1 MAESKWLWIEPLDVL
16 FFRDSKPFT
25 AGESFQAKSAFPPTP
40 YPFVGAIRSRV
51 LADVL
56 PMIRSNLGAYQEHIT
71 KKANHRELNEI
82 IAVLGDVESYGK
94 LEFRGPFL
102 ARREQDGR
110 CELFFPAP
118 FDLFEKQR
126 LSPLSKVPDGVRFNS
141 SHGDGE
147 ENVLRV
153 LWSRESLGSE
163 LKDVFLS
170 SQGVQRYLRGE
181 MPREDECDTE
191 FFQRELRV
199 GIALEPGRRTAKE
212 GMFYMPEMIRL
223 ADKTGFVLEVA
234 GLSFANTSVNYNFPH
249 EGLLQL
255 GGESRGAYYQ
265 TLKEGNP
272 LNELEKLGAALEEQ
286 IKRTKC
292 FKLYL
297 ASPAIFKNGWL
308 PDFITDRARLEGTID
323 GLRVQL
329 VAAAVGKSLPIGGW
343 DLANK
348 RPKVMYKAVP
358 PGSVYFF
365 KLKEGQAKDVIKVF
379 HLKCRVQES
388 VTGDK
393 LKRLKLEKVGFGLTF
408 VGCWDYAKPK
418 EG

>member
-25 AGESFQAKSAFPPTP
+25 AGESFRAKSAFPPTP

-56 PMIRSNLGAYQEHIT
+56 PQVGSNLDAYREHIT
-71 KKANHRELNEI
+71 NRVNHQELNEI
-82 IAVLGDVESYGK
+82 VTVLGDAEGYGK

-102 ARREQDGR
+102 ARQKPDKRYEF
-110 CELFFPAP
+110 LFPAP
-118 FDLFEKQR
+118 LDLFEKQQLNPLDKLPSGVLFNPPAGSTR
-126 LSPLSKVPDGVRFNS
+126 SPTL
-141 SHGDGE
+141 
-147 ENVLRV
+147 
-153 LWSRESLGSE
+153 LWSRKALGSE

-170 SQGVQRYLRGE
+170 NQGLRRYLQGE
-181 MPREDECDTE
+181 IPREDERNKE
-191 FFQRELRV
+191 FFWRELRV
-199 GIALEPGRRTAKE
+199 GIALKPGRRTVEE

-234 GLSFANTSVNYNFPH
+234 GLSFANTSINYNFPR

-265 TLKEGNP
+265 TLEEGNP
-272 LNELEKLGAALEEQ
+272 LSKLEELGAALEGQ
-286 IKRTKC
+286 IQQTRR

-297 ASPAIFKNGWL
+297 ASPAIFENGWL
-308 PDFITDRARLEGTID
+308 PDFITDRAKLEGSIE
-323 GLRVQL
+323 GLHVQL
-329 VAAAVGKSLPIGGW
+329 VAAAVGKPLPIGGW

-348 RPKVMYKAVP
+348 RPKTMYKAVP

-365 KLKEGQAKDVIKVF
+365 ELLEGDVQDAFNAFHFKCRLQQEAKDVKLKELAKI
-379 HLKCRVQES
+379 
-388 VTGDK
+388 
-393 LKRLKLEKVGFGLTF
+393 GFGLTF
-408 VGCWDYAKPK
+408 VGCWDYVKAK

>member
-25 AGESFQAKSAFPPTP
+25 AGESFRAKSAFPPTP

-56 PMIRSNLGAYQEHIT
+56 PQVGSNLDAYREHIT
-71 KKANHRELNEI
+71 NRVNHQELNEI
-82 IAVLGDVESYGK
+82 VTVLGDAEGYGK

-102 ARREQDGR
+102 ARQKPDKRYEF
-110 CELFFPAP
+110 LFPAP
-118 FDLFEKQR
+118 LDLFEKQQLNPLDKLPSGVLFNPPAGSTR
-126 LSPLSKVPDGVRFNS
+126 SPTL
-141 SHGDGE
+141 
-147 ENVLRV
+147 

-170 SQGVQRYLRGE
+170 NQGLRRYLQGE
-181 MPREDECDTE
+181 IPREDERNKE
-191 FFQRELRV
+191 FFWRELRV
-199 GIALEPGRRTAKE
+199 GIALKPGRRTVEE

-234 GLSFANTSVNYNFPH
+234 GLSFANTSINYNFPR

-265 TLKEGNP
+265 TLEEGNP
-272 LNELEKLGAALEEQ
+272 LGKLEELGAALEGQ
-286 IKRTKC
+286 IQQTRR

-297 ASPAIFKNGWL
+297 ASPAIFENGWL
-308 PDFITDRARLEGTID
+308 PDFIIDRAKLEGRIE
-323 GLRVQL
+323 GLHVQL
-329 VAAAVGKSLPIGGW
+329 VAAAVGKPLPIGGW

-348 RPKVMYKAVP
+348 RPKTMYKAVP

-365 KLKEGQAKDVIKVF
+365 ELLEGDVQDAFNAFHFKCRLQQEAKDVKLKELAKI
-379 HLKCRVQES
+379 
-388 VTGDK
+388 
-393 LKRLKLEKVGFGLTF
+393 GFGLTF
-408 VGCWDYAKPK
+408 VGCWDYVKAK

>member
-25 AGESFQAKSAFPPTP
+25 AGESFRAKSAFPPTP

-51 LADVL
+51 LAEVL
-56 PMIRSNLGAYQEHIT
+56 PLIGSDFQKYQGHIT
-71 KKANHRELNEI
+71 KIANYPELDKI
-82 IAVLGDVESYGK
+82 VAVLGDTESYGK

-102 ARREQDGR
+102 ARREQDGP

-126 LSPLSKVPDGVRFNS
+126 LNPLGAVPDEVQFNS

-153 LWSRESLGSE
+153 LWSRKALGSE

-170 SQGVQRYLRGE
+170 NQGLRRYLQGE
-181 MPREDECDTE
+181 IPREDERNKE
-191 FFQRELRV
+191 FFWRELRV
-199 GIALEPGRRTAKE
+199 GIALKPGRRTVEE

-234 GLSFANTSVNYNFPH
+234 GLSFANTSINYNFPR

-265 TLKEGNP
+265 TLEEGNP
-272 LNELEKLGAALEEQ
+272 LSKLEELGAALEGQ
-286 IKRTKC
+286 IQQTRR

-297 ASPAIFKNGWL
+297 ASPAIFENGWL
-308 PDFITDRARLEGTID
+308 PDFITDRAKLEGSIE
-323 GLRVQL
+323 GLHVQL
-329 VAAAVGKSLPIGGW
+329 VAAAVGKPLPIGGW

-348 RPKVMYKAVP
+348 RPKTMYKAVP

-365 KLKEGQAKDVIKVF
+365 ELLEGDVQDAFNAFHFKCRLQQEAKDVKLKELAKI
-379 HLKCRVQES
+379 
-388 VTGDK
+388 
-393 LKRLKLEKVGFGLTF
+393 GFGLTF
-408 VGCWDYAKPK
+408 VGCWDYVKAK